1 MSAFLIG
8 MKMLY
13 KKLLKNLLPVTDIK
27 KYRKFLFIA
36 AHAGDLAK
44 AAGGTI
50 SKFSELGKEIKIL
63 ITTDSTSTIND
74 NVDMEKA
81 IEKRR
86 KEELA
91 SATILG
97 VKEVEFLNNADGKYC
112 DKNKLEKEILEVI
125 SAYKPD
131 VIFLD
136 SIMTPNELMSGD
148 IITSKA
154 VVSAVEAI
162 RIKMFS
168 EKENMMQHRI
178 KALVF
183 YNAVKA
189 NYYINIFGK
198 TEKKLNA
205 IMVHESLLPKNPE
218 EKFSYMRSY
227 RSLIRLSALIN
238 GLKSGKLYTE
248 GFYVVSGNS
257 AHNMPEI
264 NL

>member
-13 KKLLKNLLPVTDIK
+13 KKLLKNILPVTDIK
-27 KYRKFLFIA
+27 KYHKFLFIA

-63 ITTDSTSTIND
+63 ITTDSSSTITEYSD
-74 NVDMEKA
+74 IKKA

-91 SATILG
+91 SATIMG
-97 VKEVEFLNNADGKYC
+97 VKEVEFLDNPDGKYC

-136 SIMTPNELMSGD
+136 SIITPNELMSGD

-154 VVSAVEAI
+154 AISAVETL
-162 RIKMFS
+162 RIKNFS
-168 EKENMMQHRI
+168 DKEKTVQHRI

-183 YNAVKA
+183 YNTVKP
-189 NYYINIFGK
+189 NYSISIFGK

-205 IMVHESLLPKNPE
+205 VMVQESLMPGNAE

-238 GLKSGKLYTE
+238 GLKSGKLYAE